1 MDPVS
6 LLLASTLSSSVV
18 DLLRRVRLEEGDS
31 RDAFRVRKSGESDT
45 AAALEALPASTREVL
60 ESVAAGT
67 ADSQDDAG
75 ASGSKGRDRTVDP
88 QQAAAALTLAPQLF
102 ADARR
107 RISLMF
113 RLRLGLALILAVV
126 LIGAIGVAIFAA
138 FQGNN
143 GLALIFGGLSLI
155 DILAFAFGKPL
166 KAVTDVVVAS
176 QRLELLH
183 LRVQVDIKSCAQ
195 LSQPEARIQCQM
207 DVWTAI
213 QAELAAMGGD

>member
-1 MDPVS
+1 VRWLANHTCLQPVNTLDRVKQRPKTLFMDPVS

-18 DLLRRVRLEEGDS
+18 DLLRRVRLEEGDAG
-31 RDAFRVRKSGESDT
+31 DTFRIRKSGESDT

-75 ASGSKGRDRTVDP
+75 DSGSRGRDRTVDP

-113 RLRLGLALILAVV
+113 RLRRSSPATWCTTGDPSSLVGQAVM
-126 LIGAIGVAIFAA
+126 A
-138 FQGNN
+138 
-143 GLALIFGGLSLI
+143 
-155 DILAFAFGKPL
+155 
-166 KAVTDVVVAS
+166 
-176 QRLELLH
+176 
-183 LRVQVDIKSCAQ
+183 
-195 LSQPEARIQCQM
+195 
-207 DVWTAI
+207 
-213 QAELAAMGGD
+213 